1 MQGTKKHIQFF
12 RNNLFLIVLLF
23 ALSPCSVKEVLHQQF
38 NVDYNQ
44 PLNKTKTT
52 VNQQSNCS
60 VGSDVI
66 SGQKQ
71 ASKKVSKI
79 NFLPDF
85 EKKTFQNNAYSLA
98 RKSSEI
104 QASQIHLA
112 HLFPP
117 KYILFKRL
125 KIVIA

>member
-1 MQGTKKHIQFF
+1 MQGTKKYIQFF

-38 NVDYNQ
+38 DVAYNQ

-52 VNQQSNCS
+52 LNQQSNCS
-60 VGSDVI
+60 VGSDFI
-66 SGQKQ
+66 SEQKQ
-71 ASKKVSKI
+71 ESKKQTES

-85 EKKTFQNNAYSLA
+85 EKKTFQNNTYSLA

-104 QASQIHLA
+104 QAFQIDLA

-125 KIVIA
+125 KIDIV